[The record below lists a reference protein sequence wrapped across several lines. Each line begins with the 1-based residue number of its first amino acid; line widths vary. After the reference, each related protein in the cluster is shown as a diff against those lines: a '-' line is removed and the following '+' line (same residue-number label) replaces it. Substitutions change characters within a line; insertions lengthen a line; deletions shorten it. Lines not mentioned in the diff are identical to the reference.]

1 MYTRR
6 TFLGAAGAAGT
17 LLSAEAAPPAL
28 WDYFDREI
36 AAADMERQR
45 LLSAI
50 GSREQLEKLQGN
62 VRAFL
67 LKAIGGFPERTPLN
81 ARVTGTLTRPDYL
94 IEKIIYESR
103 PGFHVTAN
111 LYRPR
116 TGAMLPG
123 VVQLC
128 GHYDEGK
135 AAPDYQSACIGL
147 ARKGFV
153 ALIFDPIG
161 QGERKMYGGSSTGEH
176 SIAGRPCFLLGKTL
190 AQFRI
195 WDAMRALDLLE
206 SRPEVDRTRLGLLGY
221 SGGGMMTLL
230 TAPLESRVKA
240 AMSCCAVTS
249 FYHKFKALLIADPEQ
264 IVPGIYARQID
275 HPELIAAVAPRAF
288 LIGEALRDYVPQDG
302 TRRTYREA
310 KRLFEI
316 AGVPANID
324 LVETDDEHKLNRE
337 LREAS
342 YGWMQLHLQGER
354 GNAREPELRVEKEA
368 DLFCAPAGSV
378 LGIPGRRTVFDINR
392 AEGQRLRDG
401 RARPTGESVRSLL
414 ELPPTSNPAKRVS
427 DGEIETEPGIRI
439 AARRVTSVKGGDL
452 LIVIADDAPS
462 PIATALKESRY
473 AVVELTVRDGMVPG
487 KHAKYSADDF
497 FALRS
502 FELGRPLLG
511 MRVFDVL
518 QAIPVLRAGYRNVY
532 LLGAGPAGIAA
543 LHAAALD
550 TSIAGMVSWN
560 ALRSWHAVLEHPV
573 DSEPVA
579 TFVPGALKVYD
590 LPDLDLLIAPRPC
603 IRRNGAAMDTTSIT
617 GILKELGLP

>member
-1 MYTRR
+1 MCTRR
-6 TFLGAAGAAGT
+6 AFLGAAGLAGNLLAAESGRPT
-17 LLSAEAAPPAL
+17 L

-36 AAADMERQR
+36 TAADVDRQR
-45 LLSAI
+45 ILSAI
-50 GSREQLEKLQGN
+50 GNRGELQKLQEN

-67 LKAIGGFPERTPLN
+67 QQAIGAFPERTPLN

-94 IEKIIYESR
+94 IEKIVYESR
-103 PGFHVTAN
+103 PGFYVSAN

-116 TGAMLPG
+116 TGATLPG

-147 ARKGFV
+147 ARKGFA

-161 QGERKMYGGSSTGEH
+161 QGERRMYGASSTGEH
-176 SIAGRPCFLLGKTL
+176 SIAGRPCFLLGRTL
-190 AQFRI
+190 AQFRV

-206 SRPEVDRTRLGLLGY
+206 SRPEVDPTRLGLLGH

-240 AMSCCAVTS
+240 VMSCCAVTS

-264 IVPGIYARQID
+264 IVPGIYARHID

-288 LIGEALRDYVPQDG
+288 LIGEALRDYVPRDG
-302 TRRTYREA
+302 TRRTYRET

-316 AGVPANID
+316 AGVPGNIN

-337 LREAS
+337 LREAC

-354 GNAREPELRVEKEA
+354 GNTREPEIRVESKE
-368 DLFCAPAGSV
+368 DLFCSPGGSV
-378 LGIPGRRTVFDINR
+378 LKISGTRTIFDINR
-392 AEGQRLRDG
+392 LEEQRLRLA
-401 RARPTGESVRSLL
+401 RARPNLVSIRTLLALPKTVR
-414 ELPPTSNPAKRVS
+414 PAKRIS
-427 DGEIETEPGIRI
+427 DVEVETETGIRI
-439 AARRVTSVKGGDL
+439 ATRQATSVNGGDL
-452 LIVIADDAPS
+452 LIVVGESGS
-462 PIATALKESRY
+462 PIAAALKESPH
-473 AVVELTVRDGMVPG
+473 AVVEMTAREGIVPG
-487 KHAKYSADDF
+487 KHAKYPADDF

-518 QAIPVLRAGYRNVY
+518 QTVRLLRSGYHNVY
-532 LLGAGPAGIAA
+532 LLGSGSAGIVA

-550 TSIAGMVSWN
+550 SSIAGVATWN
-560 ALRSWHAVLEHPV
+560 ALRSWQEVFEHPV
-573 DSEPVA
+573 DSEPVSS
-579 TFVPGALKVYD
+579 FVPGALQRYD
-590 LPDLDLLIAPRPC
+590 LPDLEVLIAPRPC
-603 IRRNGAAMDTTSIT
+603 IHRNGAAIDATTIA
-617 GILKELGLP
+617 GILKELGLR